1 MISTGP
7 SIFQQLYDAEIN
19 IEVSCFWDD
28 GFLVRLGDRMNG
40 YRAEAHVATWQEVE
54 AWLRENAFKES
65 PRPEPAEGR
74 GELVRDLINEIDVGK
89 PSDDYWP

>member
-40 YRAEAHVATWQEVE
+40 YRAEAHVATSQEVE
-54 AWLRENAFKES
+54 AWLRENAFKDF
-65 PRPEPAEGR
+65 PGPAPSEER
-74 GELVRDLINEIDVGK
+74 GEVVRDLSTRSTSGHRR
-89 PSDDYWP
+89 DDHWP